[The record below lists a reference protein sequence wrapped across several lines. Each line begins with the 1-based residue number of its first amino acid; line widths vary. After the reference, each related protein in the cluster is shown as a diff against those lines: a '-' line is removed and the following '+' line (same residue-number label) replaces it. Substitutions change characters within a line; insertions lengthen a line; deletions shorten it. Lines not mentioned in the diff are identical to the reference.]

1 MKNIV
6 YIVVFSMVIILA
18 SCSNERSRNYQFM
31 PNMYESVGYE
41 AYSEGA
47 LFVDNQSA
55 KLPVEGTIPRGYS
68 LYEYDDTL
76 EDREAA
82 KAALKNPLPVTE
94 KNLAA
99 GKELY
104 GYFCSVCHGDKGDG
118 KGILAQ
124 REKFLGIPSYADPG
138 RVINDGAIYHVQMYG
153 LNAMGA
159 FTAQTTPK
167 ERWQI
172 AMHVMNLKA
181 TLEGTPL
188 LEPVSENDTETPLV
202 EVQNEM
208 SGSIIEQTEN
218 NSN

>member
-1 MKNIV
+1 MKNNAYIFVILIV
-6 YIVVFSMVIILA
+6 LGLT
-18 SCSNERSRNYQFM
+18 SCSDSKSPNFQFM
-31 PNMYESVGYE
+31 PNMYESVAYE

-47 LFVDNQSA
+47 LFVNEQSA
-55 KLPVEGTIPRGYS
+55 KLPVEGTVPRGHSVYD
-68 LYEYDDTL
+68 YENTL
-76 EDREAA
+76 EGFADAREN
-82 KAALKNPLPVTE
+82 LKNPLPVTE

-138 RVINDGAIYHVQMYG
+138 RVITEGSIYHVQMYG

-159 FTAQTTPK
+159 YTAQTTSK

-172 AMHVMNLKA
+172 TMHVQNLKA
-181 TLEGTPL
+181 ELEGNPKLATI
-188 LEPVSENDTETPLV
+188 SESEDAPANTTSES
-202 EVQNEM
+202 EQ
-208 SGSIIEQTEN
+208 IED
-218 NSN
+218 